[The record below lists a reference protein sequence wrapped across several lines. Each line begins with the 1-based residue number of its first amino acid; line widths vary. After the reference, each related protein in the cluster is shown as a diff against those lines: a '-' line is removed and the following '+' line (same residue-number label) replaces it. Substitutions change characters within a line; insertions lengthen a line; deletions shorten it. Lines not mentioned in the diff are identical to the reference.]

1 MSVLGQPDP
10 GSIPVQDTITQG
22 RADVLGVVWTG
33 RTAIL
38 SDPWGREQA
47 CAGPDG
53 NSEASR
59 RGQ

>member
-1 MSVLGQPDP
+1 M
-10 GSIPVQDTITQG
+10 QDTITQG